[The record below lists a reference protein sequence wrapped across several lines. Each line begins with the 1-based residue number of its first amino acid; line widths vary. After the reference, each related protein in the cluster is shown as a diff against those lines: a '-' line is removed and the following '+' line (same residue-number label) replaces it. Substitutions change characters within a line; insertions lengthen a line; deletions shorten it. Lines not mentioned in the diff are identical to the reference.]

1 MISKAKITVFFAFL
15 TASVTGHA
23 QQNELEVGAAPHDPV
38 GPVTDVVPDS
48 SVDAEDAET
57 NDAELSEETLF
68 AEFSRYRRLLDENAI
83 DEADIS
89 AKRIVQMTI
98 KLYGPESLEASKAL
112 NNLALVQSRIGQ
124 HDAAIQ
130 NFESAIDIIE
140 TVEDRLNHLLVNP
153 LKGLGS
159 AQLQSGRPDLAIRSF
174 DRARHITHVNEGPH
188 NLDQVELLESMA
200 EATLRA
206 GDVEGARDILDSI
219 YVLNARH
226 FENDAMALLPSLMRR
241 GDWQHKAGYF
251 DDERATYRRVIRIIE
266 SRLGKEDPKLIL
278 PLKKL
283 GESFYFIDL
292 TNQSPYKPG
301 MTSTGEVYFKRA
313 VRIAEASPDVHWTE
327 KVAADLALADFYT
340 YMESYNRARRIYA
353 AAWDFLSS
361 DPERLEARSR
371 LLEEPIVLFQK
382 ALPTHDFDRVGNGET
397 VLTGTITVDYNVS
410 TRGRVRNIRT
420 VANPPEFTDMQRMV
434 HREIRSRV
442 FRPVLVDGAPQ
453 TSDNITFEHTFYYR
467 QSDLDALKQSP
478 EESTST

>member
-1 MISKAKITVFFAFL
+1 MAVA
-15 TASVTGHA
+15 GHA
-23 QQNELEVGAAPHDPV
+23 QQDEPEVGAEAPDPV
-38 GPVTDVVPDS
+38 EPVTDTAPDS
-48 SVDAEDAET
+48 SGDAEGADASDT
-57 NDAELSEETLF
+57 ELSAEVLF
-68 AEFSRYRRLLDENAI
+68 AEFARYRQLLDENAI

-112 NNLALVQSRIGQ
+112 NNLAIVQSRIGQ

-140 TVEDRLNHLLVNP
+140 TVEDRLNDQLVNP

-159 AQLQSGRPDLAIRSF
+159 AQLQSGRPDLAVRSF

-188 NLDQVELLESMA
+188 NVDQVEILESMA
-200 EATLRA
+200 QATLRA

-226 FENDAMALLPSLMRR
+226 FKNDAMALLPSLMRR

-251 DDERATYRRVIRIIE
+251 NDERATYRRVIRIIE

-283 GESFYFIDL
+283 GESFYFFDL
-292 TNQSPYKPG
+292 SDPSPYKPG
-301 MTSTGEVYFKRA
+301 ITSTGEAYFKRA
-313 VRIAEASPDVHWTE
+313 VRIAEKSPDVHWTE
-327 KVAADLALADFYT
+327 KVAADLALADYYT
-340 YMESYNRARRIYA
+340 YSESYNRARRMYA
-353 AAWDFLSS
+353 ATWDFLSA

-371 LLEEPIVLFQK
+371 LLEHPVVLFQK
-382 ALPTHDFDRVGNGET
+382 ALPTHVFDRVGNAET

-420 VANPPEFTDMQRMV
+420 EANPPEFTDMQRTV

-442 FRPVLVDGAPQ
+442 FRPMLVDGAPQ
-453 TSDNITFEHTFYYR
+453 TSNNITFEHKFYYR
-467 QSDLDALKQSP
+467 QVDLDALKPAP